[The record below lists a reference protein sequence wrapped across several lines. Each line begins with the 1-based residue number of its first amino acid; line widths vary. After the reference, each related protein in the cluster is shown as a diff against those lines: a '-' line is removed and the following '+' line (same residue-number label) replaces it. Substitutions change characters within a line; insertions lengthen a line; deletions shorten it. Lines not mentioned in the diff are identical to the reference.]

1 MAYTYVTKYT
11 SPYSSPRSAFGHS
24 GKPTGITIHH
34 WGLDGQTHDG
44 VVSYLC
50 SSRPANPTSAHYVV
64 SAGKVTCIVDPARA
78 AWHAGNGKGNGS
90 TIGIECRPEMS
101 AGDWATLVELCVELE
116 QVYGSL
122 NYYPHSYWSGTSC
135 PGRYGPQLG
144 RLINEVNAAMAAAK
158 AKPAAKATAKA
169 APKPAAKAPAIAD
182 LDKTVFPG
190 SVRWVVDNGLMT
202 LRSNKTFDPLGKVN
216 RQDLAAILYRAHKKG
231 L

>member
-1 MAYTYVTKYT
+1 MAYTYITKYT
-11 SPYSSPRSAFGHS
+11 SPYSSPRSEFGHS

-44 VVSYLC
+44 VVAFLC
-50 SSRPANPTSAHYVV
+50 SAPRKNPTSAHYVV
-64 SAGKVTCIVDPARA
+64 SAGKVTCIVDPERA
-78 AWHAGNGKGNGS
+78 AWHAGNVKGNGQ

-116 QVYGSL
+116 RAYGSL
-122 NYYPHSYWSGTSC
+122 NYYPHSYWNGTQC

-144 RLINEVNAAMAAAK
+144 KLINEVNAAKAKGKATTPAK
-158 AKPAAKATAKA
+158 AKAATN
-169 APKPAAKAPAIAD
+169 APAIAD
-182 LDKTVFPG
+182 LSKTAFPQA
-190 SVRWVVDNGLMT
+190 VRWTVDNGLMT

-216 RQDLAAILYRAHKKG
+216 RQDLAVILHRYHKKG